1 MKPKAGAHITPI
13 IQVPYFV
20 DEKDMAPLGSQML
33 NDWHN
38 VTQLISGRGILYIKH
53 LVPSVMLSVCVTRN
67 SDEKAAS

>member
-20 DEKDMAPLGSQML
+20 DEKVMAPLGSQTL

-38 VTQLISGRGILYIKH
+38 VTQLISDRGIL
-53 LVPSVMLSVCVTRN
+53 
-67 SDEKAAS
+67 